1 MLALKYSGRVIYF
14 FRQFH
19 HRVRVAKNK
28 ALYRT
33 AGLIRSACI
42 KTIRVSANPAPPGM
56 PVRSRTRAGLRL
68 IRFSVSSME
77 DSALIGPI
85 KFGWSNSWDEPVPH
99 IHEFGGTFMSRFSYF
114 ATYPQRSYMGF
125 TLNKLRRQGVIPR
138 MFAASVAR
146 II

>member
-19 HRVRVAKNK
+19 HRVKVAKNK

-42 KTIRVSANPAPPGM
+42 RSIRVSPRPSTPGQ
-56 PVRSRTRAGLRL
+56 PVHSRTRSGLRL
-68 IRFSVSSME
+68 IRFAVSSTE

-85 KFGWSNSWDEPVPH
+85 KFGNSNRWDEPVPH
-99 IHEFGGTFMSRFSYF
+99 IHEFGGTFTSIWSYF

-125 TLNKLRRQGVIPR
+125 TLDKLRRQGVIPR
-138 MFAASVAR
+138 QFATSIAR